1 MNTMIGPVLLAAML
15 GYGLGGIPFGLIL
28 TRITGAGDLRAIGS
42 GNIGATNVLRTGR
55 KGLAAATLLLDLV
68 KGAIAVC
75 LARMLWPG
83 TEQIAAAAVV
93 IGHCYPVALR
103 FRGGKGVATLM
114 GVSLA
119 LAWPLGLVYA
129 VVWLGMLAATR
140 ISSLGGLSAAVSMP
154 IAALVLG
161 RGDDARTLA
170 LLAVLVLWQHR
181 ANIRRLAAGAE
192 PRVGAR
198 G

>member
-1 MNTMIGPVLLAAML
+1 M
-15 GYGLGGIPFGLIL
+15 
-28 TRITGAGDLRAIGS
+28 
-42 GNIGATNVLRTGR
+42 
-55 KGLAAATLLLDLV
+55 
-68 KGAIAVC
+68 
-75 LARMLWPG
+75 
-83 TEQIAAAAVV
+83 V